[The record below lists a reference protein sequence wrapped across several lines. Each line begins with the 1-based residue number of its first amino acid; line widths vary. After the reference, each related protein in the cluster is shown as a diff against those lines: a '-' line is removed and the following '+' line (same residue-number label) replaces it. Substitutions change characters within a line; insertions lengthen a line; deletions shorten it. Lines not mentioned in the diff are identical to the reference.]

1 MNNFFKRIN
10 RPISLSSASVLIAV
24 SLAIGFIL
32 GFIRTK
38 LIYANFNDFS
48 TGAYFAAFE
57 IPDLIFYT
65 LSAGALSVA
74 FIPVLSDKVFT
85 ANLKQA
91 WRLTSSVLNSIS
103 LIMMFVSLILIIF
116 PEPIIKL
123 IAPGFTPERI
133 DIAAQIMRLAAINP
147 LVFSITSIFSS
158 IQQVF
163 GRFVYF
169 AVAPLFYN
177 LSIILSIYLFKDSMG
192 IVGLG
197 VGVAFGALLN
207 ILILALGMGRLDF
220 RHGWLISFKDRA
232 FLQVVRALPARS
244 LNQGIIYFNAIIQT
258 RIASEISIQAIS
270 SLKGALYLYQ
280 ALISLL
286 GMALATAA
294 FPRFTKYLV
303 EGRADLFRRE
313 FLVIC
318 KAIIWL
324 AVPIVAFS
332 FVSRHYWARI
342 IFGQDNDEIALIFGW
357 LSLGIVFR
365 SLYAIV
371 SRFYYAQK
379 DTITPLLATIL
390 VLVSNVILSYWLA
403 NQFGVSG
410 LGMATSIVAILEIAV
425 LVTILWHRDRQLF
438 HWQFFRELMMILL
451 IGVAVAAVAVASA
464 VWLPFRSHDPSSEF
478 LLKLSAILG
487 LTFAIHFILSYF
499 LRVRESRYFW
509 DYCYQ
514 ILKQAWQ
521 GISRRI

>member
-1 MNNFFKRIN
+1 MLWR
-10 RPISLSSASVLIAV
+10 SAY
-24 SLAIGFIL
+24 IL

-294 FPRFTKYLV
+294 FPRFTKYL
-303 EGRADLFRRE
+303 
-313 FLVIC
+313 
-318 KAIIWL
+318 
-324 AVPIVAFS
+324 S
-332 FVSRHYWARI
+332 
-342 IFGQDNDEIALIFGW
+342 
-357 LSLGIVFR
+357 
-365 SLYAIV
+365 
-371 SRFYYAQK
+371 
-379 DTITPLLATIL
+379 
-390 VLVSNVILSYWLA
+390 
-403 NQFGVSG
+403 
-410 LGMATSIVAILEIAV
+410 
-425 LVTILWHRDRQLF
+425 
-438 HWQFFRELMMILL
+438 
-451 IGVAVAAVAVASA
+451 
-464 VWLPFRSHDPSSEF
+464 
-478 LLKLSAILG
+478 
-487 LTFAIHFILSYF
+487 
-499 LRVRESRYFW
+499 
-509 DYCYQ
+509 
-514 ILKQAWQ
+514 
-521 GISRRI
+521 